1 MPHPCLSTLKF
12 MVVGF
17 AMLLLMLEGLKLELN
32 WSELVGNSEY
42 CQLLVDLFHCY
53 ELEYDL

>member
-1 MPHPCLSTLKF
+1 MPHPCLSVLKF
-12 MVVGF
+12 MVEGI

-32 WSELVGNSEY
+32 WSELVSNSKH